1 MPRNFRAETFAA
13 ENTSG
18 GKSAVAGTGRKT
30 SATAPETP
38 YPRIASGCRNRRVI
52 AQHRRITADISV

>member
-18 GKSAVAGTGRKT
+18 RKSAVAGAGRKT

-52 AQHRRITADISV
+52 ARHRRISTDISV